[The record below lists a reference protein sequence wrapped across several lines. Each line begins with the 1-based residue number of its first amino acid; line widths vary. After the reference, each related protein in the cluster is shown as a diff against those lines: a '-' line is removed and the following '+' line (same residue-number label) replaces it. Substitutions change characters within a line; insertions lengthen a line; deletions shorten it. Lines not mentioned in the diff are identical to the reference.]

1 MQVKLTIGE
10 RLKDLRVE
18 RKLTLEQLSNEVGIS
33 KSALGKY
40 ESDNGKDISPYSILV
55 LADYYGVSCDYLM
68 GRTETKKHP
77 NTALHEL
84 HLSDASI
91 DVLRTGKFN
100 HRLLS
105 ELICHKDFQRLML
118 DAEIYVDR
126 IADMRIK
133 DMNTVLEATRQMVLM
148 EHGEE
153 ANDLY
158 LHTLKAAQ
166 IQEEEYFGHLVTD
179 DLSNI
184 LRDIREEHRTDALT
198 ADDDLSAAAVQKQ
211 LMEAVHFEGSSEEK
225 KIRAYLATLGI
236 DYDTLTK
243 EEFVSL
249 IGILKKSKHMK
260 SPISQR
266 GKTTM
271 THGKGKRKKTLKQRR
286 RCGGTRAVYTFT
298 SFSSQSDFASQKS
311 CICAVTHVTKS
322 ACPTAAEKCLPTA
335 ICPRSRWRSQPL
347 SRVSRKQRY
356 NTLDFASKIVCQQGC
371 YPPLLETQS
380 QRGYA
385 PLDTPPVHAVAIHPA
400 PARWIR
406 SCPNR

>member
-18 RKLTLEQLSNEVGIS
+18 RKLTLEQLAAEVGIS

-40 ESDNGKDISPYSILV
+40 ESDNGKDISPYIILL

-68 GRTETKKHP
+68 GRTETKNHS

-84 HLSDASI
+84 HLSDDAI

-105 ELICHKDFQRLML
+105 ELICHKDFQRFML

-153 ANDLY
+153 ADDLY

-166 IQEEEYFGHLVTD
+166 IQEEEYFGHLVAD

-198 ADDDLSAAAVQKQ
+198 ADDELSAAAVQKQ
-211 LMEAVHFEGSSEEK
+211 LLEAVHFEGSSEEK
-225 KIRAYLATLGI
+225 KIRAYLATLVI
-236 DYDTLTK
+236 DYDALTK

-260 SPISQR
+260 TPISQR

-271 THGKGKRKKTLKQRR
+271 THGKGKRKKR
-286 RCGGTRAVYTFT
+286 
-298 SFSSQSDFASQKS
+298 
-311 CICAVTHVTKS
+311 
-322 ACPTAAEKCLPTA
+322 
-335 ICPRSRWRSQPL
+335 
-347 SRVSRKQRY
+347 
-356 NTLDFASKIVCQQGC
+356 
-371 YPPLLETQS
+371 
-380 QRGYA
+380 
-385 PLDTPPVHAVAIHPA
+385 
-400 PARWIR
+400 
-406 SCPNR
+406 